1 VNNMKN
7 IEIRKKHM
15 MTLDEHRKIGKILRD
30 ARNELVEKSIEL
42 DGIYGKS
49 KGHGAKVARITK
61 LMDELRSKL
70 DDKLFNEYPDLET
83 KDGCKYY
90 Y

>member
-1 VNNMKN
+1 MGK
-7 IEIRKKHM
+7 IRIKEKHM
-15 MTLDEHRKIGKILRD
+15 MTLDEHRKMEKELQD
-30 ARNELVEKSIEL
+30 VRNMLVEKSVEL
-42 DGIYGKS
+42 DRIYGKS
-49 KGHGAKVARITK
+49 KGLGSKVARITK

-70 DDKLFNEYPDLET
+70 DDKRFNEYPDLEI

>member
-1 VNNMKN
+1 MKE
-7 IEIRKKHM
+7 IEIKKKRM
-15 MTLDEHRKIGKILRD
+15 MTLDEHRKMGRELQGV
-30 ARNELVEKSIEL
+30 RNMLVEKSVEL
-42 DGIYGKS
+42 DRIYGKS
-49 KGHGAKVARITK
+49 KELGSKVARITK

-83 KDGCKYY
+83 EDGREYY